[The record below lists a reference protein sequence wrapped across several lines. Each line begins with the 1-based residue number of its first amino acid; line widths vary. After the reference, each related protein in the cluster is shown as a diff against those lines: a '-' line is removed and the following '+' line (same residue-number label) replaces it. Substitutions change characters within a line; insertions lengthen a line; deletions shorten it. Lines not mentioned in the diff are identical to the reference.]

1 MFICLIQLPLGTIK
15 HENILPIYSY
25 FTMQSQVCIV
35 QKYAAGGDLQAYQ
48 RRFKKKKIP
57 EEKLQP
63 LIKQVIFEKTTQ

>member
-1 MFICLIQLPLGTIK
+1 
-15 HENILPIYSY
+15 
-25 FTMQSQVCIV
+25 MQSQVCIV